1 MTYSRESSEHTGTNM
16 IRLFECLSI
25 LDFGSAAAQYAG
37 TTNSELILVEVN
49 SAKHVLALALASR
62 KEKTAS

>member
-1 MTYSRESSEHTGTNM
+1 M